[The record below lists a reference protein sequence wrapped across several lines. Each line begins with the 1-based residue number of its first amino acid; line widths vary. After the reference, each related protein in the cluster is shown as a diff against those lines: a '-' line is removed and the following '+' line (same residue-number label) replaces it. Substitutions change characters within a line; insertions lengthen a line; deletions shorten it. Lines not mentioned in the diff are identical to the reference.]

1 MILHGGLHL
10 TSKAFAWSYE
20 GLVLPS
26 VLELKLRLVVFG
38 PTGAGGGG
46 VVAGLAGV
54 VCLVVLLI
62 VLIFATSL
70 GRLAGESSGG
80 WFGGG
85 WSSPSC

>member
-1 MILHGGLHL
+1 MHGGLHL
-10 TSKAFAWSYE
+10 TPKALAWSFE

-26 VLELKLRLVVFG
+26 VLGLKLRLVIFG
-38 PTGAGGGG
+38 PAGAGGGG
-46 VVAGLAGV
+46 VVVGLAGV

>member
-1 MILHGGLHL
+1 MHGGLHL
-10 TSKAFAWSYE
+10 TSKAFAWSFE

-26 VLELKLRLVVFG
+26 VLGLRLRLIVFG
-38 PTGAGGGG
+38 PTGVGGGG
-46 VVAGLAGV
+46 VVAGLVGV
-54 VCLVVLLI
+54 VRLVVLLI
-62 VLIFATSL
+62 VLILAVSF